1 MRHVSDLERAR
12 SALERGGR
20 FPAGALARTIAR
32 SWRRCADLGLDPKGA
47 PESHVVDANDLK
59 ERRERRDLLRRLA
72 IAEMQLLYS
81 QIAGSNFMIA
91 FGDPDGVVLDTISD
105 HHFAG
110 TASGRTI
117 VPGSMWSEDVRG
129 TNALGLV
136 AIEKAPVA
144 VYGREHYFA
153 CQGQV
158 SCMSAPVFDS
168 TGQIVGLL
176 DASSS
181 HEARQEHTM
190 ALVRMATAQIENSL
204 IFHEQAGLLILAF
217 HPRVE
222 YLNTLSAGVIAVT
235 DDGQICTLN
244 QRSQVLLAGLNA
256 GPGKMFEDIFE
267 ACFESTLNNLLEGG
281 ITQVRDRTGSGLFF
295 VCRQIGGRNGRLRAV
310 KTSRRA
316 IQTTPR
322 KIDAPFVCSDPRLVQ
337 QMESVAQAVKSSMP
351 VHISGETGT
360 GKELMA
366 RHAHNCS
373 GRKGEFVAVN
383 CGAIAESLF
392 VAELF
397 GYEKGAF
404 TDARAEGSPGLIR
417 MADRGTLFLDEV
429 GNMPLAAQAALLR
442 FLDTMEVRPVGG
454 QKNHSVDLQIVSA
467 TNRRLE
473 QEVAQR
479 RFREDLLYRLNAM
492 EVVLPPLRERQDFL
506 EVVRFLMDRIAPGV
520 AITDKAIE
528 RLRDRAWPGNFR
540 ELRATL
546 QRVVIRAGNRILDE
560 GAIALFLG
568 DGIQADD
575 ACPECRGHALKSD
588 ACRRIRQSHR
598 TTGGNI
604 AETARLLGVSRTTVY
619 KHLRGPEEATGTE
632 WNRPLYKGGA
642 VGVVVGAAS

>member
-1 MRHVSDLERAR
+1 
-12 SALERGGR
+12 
-20 FPAGALARTIAR
+20 
-32 SWRRCADLGLDPKGA
+32 
-47 PESHVVDANDLK
+47 
-59 ERRERRDLLRRLA
+59 
-72 IAEMQLLYS
+72 
-81 QIAGSNFMIA
+81 
-91 FGDPDGVVLDTISD
+91 
-105 HHFAG
+105 
-110 TASGRTI
+110 
-117 VPGSMWSEDVRG
+117 
-129 TNALGLV
+129 
-136 AIEKAPVA
+136 
-144 VYGREHYFA
+144 
-153 CQGQV
+153 
-158 SCMSAPVFDS
+158 
-168 TGQIVGLL
+168 
-176 DASSS
+176 
-181 HEARQEHTM
+181 
-190 ALVRMATAQIENSL
+190 
-204 IFHEQAGLLILAF
+204 
-217 HPRVE
+217 
-222 YLNTLSAGVIAVT
+222 
-235 DDGQICTLN
+235 
-244 QRSQVLLAGLNA
+244 
-256 GPGKMFEDIFE
+256 
-267 ACFESTLNNLLEGG
+267 
-281 ITQVRDRTGSGLFF
+281 
-295 VCRQIGGRNGRLRAV
+295 RLRAV